1 MLPNRLRWECGDL
14 TLTALRS
21 AVLWWVSM
29 LGSLVVVVVDI
40 VSQSVARARGCAAI
54 RQVDAAVLGVV
65 LVLVNARHSGVLKE
79 PLS

>member
-1 MLPNRLRWECGDL
+1 
-14 TLTALRS
+14 
-21 AVLWWVSM
+21 M